1 MVTPM
6 KVLIVDD
13 EEDIRKVASLAL
25 SRLGGMEVAEAS
37 NGPDGI
43 AAAAALKPDAILL
56 DVMMPGMDGP
66 AVLDRLKADPVT
78 AAIPVIFLTAKA
90 MGSELARL
98 RSLGA
103 AGVLTKPFDPASLS
117 GQIRA
122 LLAGG

>member
-1 MVTPM
+1 V

-13 EEDIRKVASLAL
+13 DEDIRKVASLAL

-43 AAAAALKPDAILL
+43 AAASAAKPDAILL

-66 AVLDRLKADPVT
+66 AVLDRLKADPKT
-78 AAIPVIFLTAKA
+78 AGIPVIFLTAKA
-90 MGSELARL
+90 MGSEIARL

-103 AGVLTKPFDPASLS
+103 AGVLTKPFDPMSLA